1 MIAPF
6 STGVYSMRLTI
17 IAVSVAS
24 LFSAQLC
31 AQAATT
37 KPAVTAPA
45 AAPASAPTEVKV
57 PVVKP
62 QVQFTTTMGEFVL
75 ELEPERAPKTVENFL
90 KYVNIGQY
98 KDTIFHRV
106 IPGFMVQGG
115 GYTKELGYKTTFDP
129 IENEGAITGLSN
141 LRGTVA
147 MARLDDPN
155 SATSQFFINTV
166 DNKFLN
172 YSGTDS
178 SRSWGY
184 AVFGRVIRGMDVVDK
199 IRAVKTDN
207 LTPNFADKPLEAILI
222 TDAKVLPQTPAVEVK
237 PAIAPKPAE
246 PAAKN

>member
-1 MIAPF
+1 
-6 STGVYSMRLTI
+6 MRISAFTTA
-17 IAVSVAS
+17 IAVSLFVNS
-24 LFSAQLC
+24 LALAQ
-31 AQAATT
+31 TT
-37 KPAVTAPA
+37 TPTAVKPAVA
-45 AAPASAPTEVKV
+45 AAPVASAEAKIPL
-57 PVVKP
+57 VKP
-62 QVQFTTTMGEFVL
+62 QVKFTTTMGDFVI

-98 KDTIFHRV
+98 KDTVFHRV

-129 IENEGAITGLSN
+129 IENEGPITGLSN

-172 YSGTDS
+172 YVGSDS

-184 AVFGRVIRGMDVVDK
+184 AVFGRVISGMEVVEK
-199 IRAVKTDN
+199 IRTVKTDSM
-207 LTPNFADKPLEAILI
+207 TPNFADKPVEAIVI
-222 TDAKVLPQTPAVEVK
+222 TDAKLLPQTPAAEM
-237 PAIAPKPAE
+237 AKPAE
-246 PAAKN
+246 PAPIQAVKK

>member
-1 MIAPF
+1 
-6 STGVYSMRLTI
+6 MRLTF
-17 IAVSVAS
+17 IAISVAS
-24 LFSAQLC
+24 LFSAQAF
-31 AQAATT
+31 AQTAGST
-37 KPAVTAPA
+37 KPAVTASTTTPA
-45 AAPASAPTEVKV
+45 AAATEVKA

-62 QVQFTTTMGEFVL
+62 QVKFTTSMGEFVI

-90 KYVNIGQY
+90 KYVNVGQY

-115 GYTKELGYKTTFDP
+115 GYTKDLGYKTTFDP

-147 MARLDDPN
+147 MARLDDPH
-155 SATSQFFINTV
+155 SASSQFFINTV

-184 AVFGRVIRGMDVVDK
+184 AVFGRVVSGMDVVDK
-199 IRAVKTDN
+199 IRAVKTDS
-207 LTPNFADKPLEAILI
+207 LTPNFADKPVESVLI
-222 TDAKVLPQTPAVEVK
+222 TDAKVLPQTPAAEVK
-237 PAIAPKPAE
+237 PAADLKPGEPAPKQ
-246 PAAKN
+246 